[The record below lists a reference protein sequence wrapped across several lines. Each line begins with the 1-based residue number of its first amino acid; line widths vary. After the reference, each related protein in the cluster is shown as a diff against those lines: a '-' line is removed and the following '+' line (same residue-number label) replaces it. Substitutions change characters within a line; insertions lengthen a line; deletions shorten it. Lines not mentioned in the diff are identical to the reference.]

1 MKGEK
6 FGAKGEKFGAKGEKF
21 GAKGEK
27 FGAACPWASKP
38 VDNYG
43 KRL

>member
-1 MKGEK
+1 MMGEK
-6 FGAKGEKFGAKGEKF
+6 FGATGEKFGATGEEF
-21 GAKGEK
+21 GATGEK

-38 VDNYG
+38 VDNYC